1 MRKSA
6 TYEVARAIVH
16 AYSRV
21 FLRMDIRWYDP
32 LPEGPK
38 LFIANHPSAS
48 DPFLIHLLSR
58 MSVLVTTNAF
68 AFPLLGLYL
77 RRAGQIEVA
86 PGGDA
91 LEQACR
97 RLQQG
102 HSVGI
107 FPEGTFSPQEG
118 GFREPRSGAA
128 RLALMTGVPVVPVGI
143 YLPRER
149 SLRIASRMNGRPMVG
164 YWYLRGP
171 YAITVGQPMKF
182 EGDSE
187 NRVHVRSVSGTMMEW
202 ITSLALESEAR
213 LSGASMRSPAGNE
226 IATF

>member
-1 MRKSA
+1 MQKNAIYDAS
-6 TYEVARAIVH
+6 RAFIH
-16 AYSRV
+16 AYSRL
-21 FLRMDIRWYDP
+21 FLRLDIHWHDSI
-32 LPEGPK
+32 PEGPK

-58 MSVLVTTNAF
+58 MSVLVTASAF
-68 AFPLLGLYL
+68 AFPLFGHYL
-77 RRAGQIEVA
+77 RRAGQIEVS

-91 LEQACR
+91 IEQACR

-107 FPEGTFSPQEG
+107 FPEGGFSPQGG
-118 GFREPRSGAA
+118 GFLEPRSGAA
-128 RLALMTGVPVVPVGI
+128 RLALMTGVPVVPIGI

-149 SLRIASRMNGRPMVG
+149 SLRIASRLSGRPTVG

-182 EGDSE
+182 EGDAE
-187 NRVHVRSVSGTMMEW
+187 NREHVRSVTATMMEW
-202 ITSLALESEAR
+202 ITSLAAESEAR
-213 LSGASMRSPAGNE
+213 LNGSSVNSPVVNE
-226 IATF
+226 IATL